1 MQPLKLT
8 GIERICV
15 FAWGLIGDL
24 FIRIPVI
31 EALKQHFPNARLSV
45 VVDPRGEDVLARH
58 PDVDEVVVFSRAKK
72 PLLTYLLG
80 LFRNIAYMRRKHYD
94 LTVDL
99 YGSGSSPHIT
109 RWVNARWRLGFDHT
123 PILRKVNNILAPHP
137 SFIATSWHLALGK
150 LLKPLGIDR
159 VRRGTTFIC
168 STQARQYAEGL
179 LQHVKGPLVGIN
191 LGAGA
196 KNKCWPVARFVA
208 LAQRL
213 AAQDF
218 KILLFTNP
226 GQEHLADKFESLYG
240 EEASLIRVP
249 VVYLDKE
256 GALMQHCGFVVT
268 GDTSLLHLAMGVKVP
283 FLGIFLVT
291 HPACVLP
298 EDVHHVACYQE
309 RRASDKVRDTTGP
322 SDLPVDYVYS
332 QALKLVDRINAKSL
346 SDRRV
351 TAQR

>member
-1 MQPLKLT
+1 MQSLELK
-8 GIERICV
+8 GIERVCI

-31 EALKQHFPNARLSV
+31 EALKQRYPNARMTV
-45 VVDPRGEDVLARH
+45 VVDPRGEEVLARH
-58 PDVDEVVVFSRAKK
+58 PAVDEVLVFSRAKR
-72 PLLTYLLG
+72 PLHTYLIG
-80 LFRNIAYMRRKHYD
+80 LARKIFYMRRQHFD

-99 YGSGSSPHIT
+99 YSSGSSPHIT

-123 PILRKVNNILAPHP
+123 PVLRKVNNILAPHP
-137 SFIATSWHLALGK
+137 SFSATSWHLALGK
-150 LLKPLGIDR
+150 VLKPLSIER

-168 STQARQYAEGL
+168 SAQARHFAEGL
-179 LQHVKGPLVGIN
+179 LRYVTGPLVAIN

-196 KNKCWPVARFVA
+196 KNKCWPVERFVA

-213 AAQDF
+213 VARNYQ
-218 KILLFTNP
+218 ILLFTNP
-226 GQEHLADKFESLYG
+226 GQEHLADEFESNYDNK
-240 EEASLIRVP
+240 ESLIRVP

-256 GALMQHCGFVVT
+256 GALLQHCDFIVT

-298 EDVHHVACYQE
+298 EDVLHVACYQE
-309 RRASDKVRDTTGP
+309 GSATDEGQDTMSP

-332 QALKLVDRINAKSL
+332 RALELIDRINSKS
-346 SDRRV
+346 SVDQV
-351 TAQR
+351 VSSEI

>member
-1 MQPLKLT
+1 MQSLKLRS
-8 GIERICV
+8 IERICV

-31 EALKQHFPNARLSV
+31 EALKQRYPNARMTV
-45 VVDPRGEDVLARH
+45 VVDPRGEEVLAQH
-58 PDVDEVVVFSRAKK
+58 PDVDEVLVFSRAKK
-72 PLLTYLLG
+72 PILTYLLG
-80 LFRNIAYMRRKHYD
+80 LFRNISYMRRQHYD

-109 RWVNARWRLGFDHT
+109 RWVSARWRLGFDHT

-150 LLKPLGIDR
+150 ILKPLGIDR
-159 VRRGTTFIC
+159 VRQGTTFIC
-168 STQARQYAEGL
+168 SAQAHHYADGL
-179 LQHVKGPLVGIN
+179 LQHVKGPLVAIN
-191 LGAGA
+191 PGAGA
-196 KNKCWPVARFVA
+196 KNKCWPVERFVA

-213 AAQDF
+213 VAQDF

-226 GQEHLADKFESLYG
+226 GQEHLADEFESLYG
-240 EEASLIRVP
+240 NEASLIRVP

-256 GALMQHCGFVVT
+256 GALMQHCDFVVT
-268 GDTSLLHLAMGVKVP
+268 GDTSLLHLTMGVKVP

-298 EDVHHVACYQE
+298 EDVLHEVCFQE
-309 RRASDKVRDTTGP
+309 GRASDKVQDTVSP

-332 QALKLVDRINAKSL
+332 QALKLIDRLNAKTS
-346 SDRRV
+346 SDRMV
-351 TAQR
+351 TSQS